1 MRVLFILFILC
12 CSIMFTANAWDNP
25 NAKPNVGEEAL
36 RIKMI
41 ASFMTGFNDGK
52 NNYSK
57 DSNFIDGED
66 KDFLSFYEEGYYK
79 GRVFWYQKH

>member
-1 MRVLFILFILC
+1 MRILFILFTLC
-12 CSIMFTANAWDNP
+12 CSMFTANAWDNP
-25 NAKPNVGEEAL
+25 NVKPSVGEEAL

-57 DSNFIDGED
+57 DPDFVDGED

-79 GRVFWYQKH
+79 GRYYNFIKR

>member
-12 CSIMFTANAWDNP
+12 CSMFTANAWDNP

-57 DSNFIDGED
+57 DSDFTDGED

>member
-1 MRVLFILFILC
+1 MRVLFILFTLC
-12 CSIMFTANAWDNP
+12 YNIFTANAWDNP
-25 NAKPNVGEEAL
+25 NDKPSVGEEAL
-36 RIKMI
+36 KIKMI

-57 DSNFIDGED
+57 DPDFTDGED